1 MKVNHN
7 QFLLWFGAAISI
19 AEIITGTLIAPLGL
33 VKGSLA
39 IIIGHLIGAFLLLL
53 PASFLGGTRHQ
64 NAIEL
69 TAPIYGKIGFILF
82 AILNV
87 IQLIG
92 WTGIMIANAA
102 QAMQQ
107 LKLTHLSY
115 LMNAIIVAGLI
126 IFWLAIK
133 TQFFFKLNNSI
144 VLLLVVA
151 CLGLFWQLSQFAGH
165 ATHLSANP
173 LSFGAAIEL
182 SIAMALSWL
191 PLIADYTKDSKK
203 PLALSLWS
211 TSGYFL
217 GSLMMFFLG
226 FLTVITT
233 GYTDF
238 NQFLATSRFGFLILF
253 IIIFS
258 TITTTFLDAYS
269 AGVNLKN
276 LFPKIR
282 YSENGLGIV
291 VTLIGLGLIANQQL
305 FKYELFLTL
314 ISAAFTPLYTIV
326 FFNYFYR
333 RLPIAVNFS
342 GWLLGAIA
350 YYGLQR
356 FDFPLGTTVLLMVC
370 LWLILCCIAQ
380 VVGHRKINR

>member
-1 MKVNHN
+1 
-7 QFLLWFGAAISI
+7 
-19 AEIITGTLIAPLGL
+19 
-33 VKGSLA
+33 
-39 IIIGHLIGAFLLLL
+39 
-53 PASFLGGTRHQ
+53 
-64 NAIEL
+64 
-69 TAPIYGKIGFILF
+69 
-82 AILNV
+82 
-87 IQLIG
+87 
-92 WTGIMIANAA
+92 MIANAA

-269 AGVNLKN
+269 AGVNLKK
-276 LFPKIR
+276 P
-282 YSENGLGIV
+282 V
-291 VTLIGLGLIANQQL
+291 
-305 FKYELFLTL
+305 
-314 ISAAFTPLYTIV
+314 P
-326 FFNYFYR
+326 
-333 RLPIAVNFS
+333 
-342 GWLLGAIA
+342 
-350 YYGLQR
+350 
-356 FDFPLGTTVLLMVC
+356 
-370 LWLILCCIAQ
+370 
-380 VVGHRKINR
+380 